1 MEGWLI
7 CSDVVHMTSCSGCM
21 SHKSNEI
28 ALRQQMLSSQV
39 EWHDWTS
46 ESELNHLSSSSS
58 SSSSQ
63 YLHASNYCLSGQ
75 LCASTQLHTQM
86 IQNLLLIFL
95 KYMSKCACTLSSL
108 FQKGFKKVLS
118 KKSKRYL
125 SAILFYL
132 TQNFIKHVSS
142 HLKCIF
148 QSFFLIFIIQS
159 YFFRIKILTLG
170 LSPARE
176 HRELLMM
183 IKPAVNSLQFIY
195 NSA

>member
-1 MEGWLI
+1 
-7 CSDVVHMTSCSGCM
+7 M
-21 SHKSNEI
+21 SHKSNKI
-28 ALRQQMLSSQV
+28 ALRQQTLSSQV

-46 ESELNHLSSSSS
+46 ESELNHL

-75 LCASTQLHTQM
+75 LCASTQLHTRM
-86 IQNLLLIFL
+86 IQNLLLMFL

-148 QSFFLIFIIQS
+148 QSFFLQ
-159 YFFRIKILTLG
+159 K
-170 LSPARE
+170 
-176 HRELLMM
+176 
-183 IKPAVNSLQFIY
+183 LQFQITSLFWGQLY
-195 NSA
+195 ICRRQTHLVISKDLCDLCHDSFSHNI